1 MIIKENVPLKYIL
14 NIYKT
19 NNPSIEDYLWMYI
32 KYLDDKKIW
41 SSVIKETQILK
52 NVWNNNVD
60 IQLIREQFKK
70 ANWIIVDDDKWT
82 FNESMWTKKS

>member
-19 NNPSIEDYLWMYI
+19 NSPTIEDYLWMYI

-41 SSVIKETQILK
+41 SSAIKETQILK
-52 NVWNNNVD
+52 NVWNNNTD
-60 IQLIREQFKK
+60 IQMIKELFQKS
-70 ANWIIVDDDKWT
+70 NWITVDDDKWT
-82 FNESMWTKKS
+82 FNESTWTKKS